1 MKVTKNKI
9 KQLETGKKIHDGR
22 GLYFFKKGD
31 KGRWSFRYQR
41 DGRCHEM
48 GCGTY
53 PEISI
58 SMAREKRESY
68 KKDKQAFPMTR
79 KFRNFGLKNQIF
91 ARAQK
96 SKKLVAVAES
106 EGLVIFFWPYRGP
119 LAGPRVPLRQ
129 RKEKKSTLVYII

>member
-9 KQLETGKKIHDGR
+9 KQLQTGKKIHDGR

-48 GCGTY
+48 GCGPY

-58 SMAREKRESY
+58 PMARERRESY
-68 KKDKQAFPMTR
+68 KKMLSC
-79 KFRNFGLKNQIF
+79 GLDPITEK
-91 ARAQK
+91 
-96 SKKLVAVAES
+96 
-106 EGLVIFFWPYRGP
+106 
-119 LAGPRVPLRQ
+119 
-129 RKEKKSTLVYII
+129 RKEAIKRKAITMSRFSDLAKDFIEENEDCLMS